1 MSPAR
6 RSLKRREWP
15 RGLYEP
21 RPGYYVWKHPATGK
35 TFALGTI
42 PLAQAKHQ
50 ALEANA
56 HVMAT
61 GPSLVDRLTGA
72 THTVA
77 DLLLEM
83 PTSEVYNTAKTQ
95 RSQDKAIRA
104 ALGGKTCAGLSVKDC
119 AEFIEGVAK
128 AGKAR
133 SAQALR
139 SRLMSVCQRGQQLG
153 WMTTNPAEVTRQ
165 PAVEV
170 KRGRLTLEAF
180 QAIYAEADRVSEWL
194 GRAMRLA
201 VVTGADR
208 STICGMTRAMVGNG
222 LLTFQREKTAAWV
235 AVPLS
240 LRLEALG
247 LTLADVVEE
256 RTGVLSKHLIHHVRP
271 WGNAPVGS
279 PIHPN
284 AVTRAFTEAR
294 KLAKI
299 PDAAAPTFHEIR
311 SLCKRLYT
319 DQGGV
324 DTKALLGHATERM
337 SDLYADPRG
346 VEPVKVRIGK

>member
-6 RSLKRREWP
+6 RSSKRRDWP

-21 RPGYYVWKHPATGK
+21 RPGYYVWRHPVTRE
-35 TFALGTI
+35 TFALGAI
-42 PLAQAKHQ
+42 PFAHAKHQ
-50 ALEANA
+50 AMQANA
-56 HVMAT
+56 HVLAS
-61 GPSLVDRLTGA
+61 GPSLVERLTGT
-72 THTVA
+72 THTIA
-77 DLLLEM
+77 DVLAEM
-83 PTSEVYNTAKTQ
+83 PVSEVYNTAKTQ
-95 RSQDKAIRA
+95 RSQDKQIRA
-104 ALGGKTCAGLSVKDC
+104 ALGEKACASLTVKNC
-119 AEFIEGVAK
+119 AEFIEGVEK

-153 WMTTNPAEVTRQ
+153 WMSSNPAEVTRQ
-165 PAVEV
+165 PSVEV

-180 QAIYAEADRVSEWL
+180 RAIYAQADGVSEWL

-201 VVTGADR
+201 IVTGADR

-222 LLTFQREKTAAWV
+222 LLTFQREKTSAWI

-240 LRLEALG
+240 LRLEVLG

-299 PDAAAPTFHEIR
+299 PDEGAPTFHEIR

-319 DQGGV
+319 EQGGV
-324 DTKALLGHATERM
+324 DTKALLGHSTERM
-337 SDLYADPRG
+337 ADLYADPRG